1 MLLQFTDVT
10 TGAGSAESPRAAL
23 QPPRLLPDTWS
34 AMRTLSIACLAIGFL
49 SAVAAA
55 QPLTVPWFTI
65 DGGGGLSSGGSFSVG
80 GTIGQPDAGA
90 PMQGGRFSVR
100 GGFWEGLPSNAECPC
115 AADYNRDGGIDG
127 SDVAAFFDDWE
138 GGTACA
144 DVNQDG
150 GIDGADMEVF
160 FALWEAGGC

>member
-1 MLLQFTDVT
+1 MSFVRLTAWCSGWLSLLSVSALAADFT
-10 TGAGSAESPRAAL
+10 
-23 QPPRLLPDTWS
+23 
-34 AMRTLSIACLAIGFL
+34 
-49 SAVAAA
+49 VAWH
-55 QPLTVPWFTI
+55 TV
-65 DGGGGLSSGGSFSVG
+65 DGGGGLSSGSSLSVG
-80 GTIGQPDAGA
+80 GTIGQPDAGV

-100 GGFWEGLPSNAECPC
+100 GGFWEGLAAGIECPC

-127 SDVAAFFDDWE
+127 TDVASFFDDWE
-138 GGTACA
+138 GGAPCA